1 MVRPAALT
9 LGGQARKGWTDECAT
24 EVEGRVAGQRNAQ
37 NVASG
42 ASDLTAPRIGR
53 RERNKQEKLAR
64 IVDAA
69 RKLFSERGFAETT
82 TQQIAEAADIGTG
95 TLFLYARSKEDL
107 LVMVFSDEM
116 LETAR
121 AAFSSVGPNAPL
133 LDQLMQVFSS
143 MLAYHERDPDLARIL
158 LKEVMFPDGV
168 DRTADISE
176 LLDVIYAGLADLVIK
191 ARAAGK
197 CHQDAPP
204 LMVAEN
210 LFANYYMDLLGRL
223 GGRTSGAQFNSRL
236 RQHLAI
242 TINVPA

>member
-1 MVRPAALT
+1 MAGRQKA
-9 LGGQARKGWTDECAT
+9 Q
-24 EVEGRVAGQRNAQ
+24 RVAAEAQ
-37 NVASG
+37 
-42 ASDLTAPRIGR
+42 DLAAPRVGR

-64 IVDAA
+64 IVGAA
-69 RKLFSERGFAETT
+69 RQLFSDRGFAETT

-121 AAFSSVGPNAPL
+121 AAFADADPNAPL

-143 MLAYHERDPDLARIL
+143 MLAYHERDPDIARLL
-158 LKEVMFPDGV
+158 LKEVMFPDVIG
-168 DRTADISE
+168 RGAAISK
-176 LLDVIYAGLADLVIK
+176 LLDVIFAGLADLVVR

-204 LMVAEN
+204 LTIAEN
-210 LFANYYMDLLGRL
+210 LFANYYLDLLGRL
-223 GGRTSGAQFNSRL
+223 GGRTTSAQFHSRL

-242 TINVPA
+242 TINVPT

>member
-1 MVRPAALT
+1 MVAPAALT
-9 LGGQARKGWTDECAT
+9 LGRQARKGWSDTREL
-24 EVEGRVAGQRNAQ
+24 EVVDRVAGQRKAQ
-37 NVASG
+37 NPMSA
-42 ASDLTAPRIGR
+42 AQDPAAPRVGR

-64 IVDAA
+64 IVGAA
-69 RKLFSERGFAETT
+69 RQLFSERGFAETT

-107 LVMVFSDEM
+107 LVMVFRDEM

-121 AAFSSVGPNAPL
+121 AAFANADPDAPL

-143 MLAYHERDPDLARIL
+143 MLAYHERDPDIARLL

-168 DRTADISE
+168 GRAADISE
-176 LLDVIYAGLADLVIK
+176 LLDVIYAGLADLVVK
-191 ARAAGK
+191 ARDAGR
-197 CHQDAPP
+197 CVQDAPP
-204 LMVAEN
+204 LRVAEN
-210 LFANYYMDLLGRL
+210 LFANYYMALLGRL
-223 GGRTSGAQFNSRL
+223 GGQTSGAQFHSRL

>member
-1 MVRPAALT
+1 M
-9 LGGQARKGWTDECAT
+9 
-24 EVEGRVAGQRNAQ
+24 AGQRKAQ
-37 NVASG
+37 GVAGG
-42 ASDLTAPRIGR
+42 APEPALPRVGR

-64 IVDAA
+64 IVGAA
-69 RKLFSERGFAETT
+69 RRLFSERGFAETT

-121 AAFSSVGPNAPL
+121 AAFASVDGAAPL

-168 DRTADISE
+168 GRTADISE
-176 LLDVIYAGLADLVIK
+176 LLEVIFAGLADLVVR
-191 ARAAGK
+191 ARDAGR

-204 LMVAEN
+204 LLIAEN

-223 GGRTSGAQFNSRL
+223 GGRTSGAQFQSRL